1 MTMTL
6 DLPPD
11 LEARL
16 TAEAARRGVSPEEC
30 LLEVLDTAV
39 PREPHPLTPAEMVQ
53 QWEREGVIGIW
64 ADRTDLPESPEYAR
78 QLRHRAEQR
87 ARNPE

>member
-1 MTMTL
+1 MTMML

-16 TAEAARRGVSPEEC
+16 TAEAVRRGLSPEEC

-39 PREPHPLTPAEMVQ
+39 PRDAQALTPAEMVQ

-64 ADRTDLPESPEYAR
+64 ADRTDLPDSPEYAR

-87 ARNPE
+87 ARDQE

>member
-1 MTMTL
+1 MTMML

-16 TAEAARRGVSPEEC
+16 TAEAARRGLSPMEC
-30 LLEVLDTAV
+30 LLEVLDAGV
-39 PREPHPLTPAEMVQ
+39 PPGSHPLTPGEMVQ

-64 ADRTDLPESPEYAR
+64 ADRTDLPDSPEYAR
-78 QLRHRAEQR
+78 QLRRLAESR
-87 ARNPE
+87 VRDET